1 MLSSAK
7 VHDGIL
13 PEPRIEICG
22 GRKTYLLSNGFVIMR
37 KKAGWKNMTNELQRH
52 DVRVFLVDDQA
63 IVGEQVRR
71 MLLPEQDI
79 RFLYCQ
85 DPMKALSMAAE
96 FNPTVILQ
104 DLVMPEIDGMTLVR
118 FFRGHSALKEVPL
131 IVLSTKEEAKTKADA
146 FAAGANDYL
155 VKLPDRLELVARIR
169 YHSKGY
175 INLLERNEAYEAL
188 KASQEKLAEELA
200 IAADYVMSIL
210 PPPMDERGLRTEWK
224 YIPSAR
230 LGGDSFG
237 YHWVD
242 GDHLALYLL
251 DVCDHG
257 VGPALLSVSA
267 INVLRSQSLP
277 QVDFRDPAAVLTAMN
292 ETFQMEKNNDLYFTM
307 WYGVYHAGTGMLRYS
322 SGGHPPALLIAGQT
336 AQELKTPGMIV
347 GGMPGMAYQTAEVHV
362 DKGASLFVFSDGVY
376 EVSKDEEQMWTLAE
390 LTSFLVAQCAA
401 FAGKNGVIDELY
413 RHVFSMH
420 NAAYLEDDFSMMR
433 IAFS

>member
-1 MLSSAK
+1 
-7 VHDGIL
+7 
-13 PEPRIEICG
+13 
-22 GRKTYLLSNGFVIMR
+22 
-37 KKAGWKNMTNELQRH
+37 MTNELQH
-52 DVRVFLVDDQA
+52 HEIRVFLVDDQV

-79 RFLYCQ
+79 RFLHCP
-85 DPMKALSMAAE
+85 DPTKALAMAVE

-118 FFRGHSALKEVPL
+118 FFRGHPALKEVPL
-131 IVLSTKEEAKTKADA
+131 IVLSTKEEPKTKADA
-146 FAAGANDYL
+146 FAGGANDYL

-169 YHSKGY
+169 YHSRGY

-210 PPPMDERGLRTEWK
+210 PAPMNEKGLRTEWK

-242 GDHLALYLL
+242 ENHLALYLL

-277 QVDFRDPAAVLTAMN
+277 MVDFRDPAAVLTAMN

-307 WYGVYHAGTGMLRYS
+307 WYGVYDRQASTLRFS
-322 SGGHPPALLIAGQT
+322 SGGHPPALLISNGA
-336 AQELKTPGMIV
+336 ARELKTPGMIV
-347 GGMPGMAYQTAEVHV
+347 GGMPGMMYKNDEVPV
-362 DKGASLFVFSDGVY
+362 PQGSSLFVFSDGVY
-376 EVSKDEEQMWTLAE
+376 EVSQGDEAMWTLNDLSA
-390 LTSFLVAQCAA
+390 FLRAQCAA
-401 FAGKNGVIDELY
+401 PGGAGVIDELY
-413 RHVFSMH
+413 RHVFAMR
-420 NAAYLEDDFSMMR
+420 NAACLDDDFSMMR
-433 IAFS
+433 IMFP

>member
-1 MLSSAK
+1 M
-7 VHDGIL
+7 I
-13 PEPRIEICG
+13 
-22 GRKTYLLSNGFVIMR
+22 
-37 KKAGWKNMTNELQRH
+37 NELQHH

-71 MLLPEQDI
+71 MLAPEQDI
-79 RFLYCQ
+79 QFIHCQ
-85 DPMKALSMAAE
+85 DPAKALTLAAE

-131 IVLSTKEEAKTKADA
+131 IVLSTKEEPKTKADA

-175 INLLERNEAYEAL
+175 INLLERNEAYDAL

-210 PPPMDERGLRTEWK
+210 PAPMDEKGLRTEWK

-242 GDHLALYLL
+242 ADHLAIYLL

-277 QVDFRDPAAVLTAMN
+277 QVDFLEPAAVLAAMN

-307 WYGVYHAGTGMLRYS
+307 WYGVYDAKTATLRYS
-322 SGGHPPALLIAGQT
+322 SGGHPPSLLISEGAVKQ
-336 AQELKTPGMIV
+336 LKTPGMIV
-347 GGMPGMAYQTAEVHV
+347 GGMPDMIYTTAETSVP
-362 DKGASLFVFSDGVY
+362 KGASLFVFSDGVY
-376 EVSKDEEQMWTLAE
+376 EVSRKDGTMWTLE
-390 LTSFLVAQCAA
+390 GLTEFLIERCAA
-401 FAGKNGVIDELY
+401 LGDESGVIDELHRY
-413 RHVFSMH
+413 VFAMH
-420 NAAYLEDDFSMMR
+420 DAEYLEDDFSMMR
-433 IAFS
+433 LMFS